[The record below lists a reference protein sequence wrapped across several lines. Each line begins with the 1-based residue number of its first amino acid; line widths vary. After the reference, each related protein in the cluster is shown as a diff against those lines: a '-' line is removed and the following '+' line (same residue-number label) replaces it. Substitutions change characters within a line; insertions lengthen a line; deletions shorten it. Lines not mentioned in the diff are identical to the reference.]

1 MTAIDTRPAALQIAL
16 ERGVTNPP
24 GRSRIHGEDHW
35 KCVALAGLWIAER
48 TPGADLE
55 FILTFAALHDVMRE
69 NDSSDPIHG
78 PRAAQLLVGL
88 LDDPGL
94 DGFPPQSQRS
104 QDLLFAIS
112 HHTGTD
118 DARDHSNV
126 NVGIC
131 WDADRVNLWRVWK
144 RPQPRFLT
152 TVAAVSGSAIDC
164 GRWLCKLH
172 LCGELPS
179 WAEIERCCARC

>member
-1 MTAIDTRPAALQIAL
+1 MTTVDARPAALEIAL

-24 GRSRIHGEDHW
+24 GRSCLHGEDHW

-55 FILTFAALHDVMRE
+55 FMLTFAALHDVMRE
-69 NDSSDPIHG
+69 NDGNDPMHG

-94 DGFPPQSQRS
+94 DGFAPQTQRS
-104 QDLLFAIS
+104 RDLLYAIS
-112 HHTGTD
+112 HHTETEN
-118 DARDHSNV
+118 ARHHPNV

-131 WDADRVNLWRVWK
+131 WDTDRVNLLGILETPSR
-144 RPQPRFLT
+144 R
-152 TVAAVSGSAIDC
+152 GS
-164 GRWLCKLH
+164 
-172 LCGELPS
+172 
-179 WAEIERCCARC
+179 

>member
-126 NVGIC
+126 NVGVC
-131 WDADRVNLWRVWK
+131 WDADRVNLWRVW
-144 RPQPRFLT
+144 RCPRPRFLT
-152 TVAAVSGSAIDC
+152 TEAAISGGAIDYVRSLC
-164 GRWLCKLH
+164 GMQSR
-172 LCGELPS
+172 GELPS
-179 WAEIERCCARC
+179 WADLTRRDP